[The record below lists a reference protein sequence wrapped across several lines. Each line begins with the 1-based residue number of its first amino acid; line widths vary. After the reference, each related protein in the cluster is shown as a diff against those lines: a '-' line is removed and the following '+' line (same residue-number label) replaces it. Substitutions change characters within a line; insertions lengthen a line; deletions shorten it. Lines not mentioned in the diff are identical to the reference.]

1 MSGPALSHA
10 GPSLCES
17 RRDVT
22 SRTAFRTIH
31 RRCPMPRS
39 RDPRR
44 PNDEDAA
51 AERWL
56 RRARV
61 ARAWIAVLASAAALC
76 STVAPA
82 LAAAVRAL
90 THALR

>member
-1 MSGPALSHA
+1 
-10 GPSLCES
+10 
-17 RRDVT
+17 
-22 SRTAFRTIH
+22 
-31 RRCPMPRS
+31 MPRS

-51 AERWL
+51 ERWL

-61 ARAWIAVLASAAALC
+61 ARAWLAVLASAAALC